1 MTNSVHDDGELAE
14 IQTVGIE
21 GIEKNLLLE
30 TIQMHWGDNSYSCE
44 HFQDKLPVGARL
56 DILHNDRGDDALDAD
71 TRELDEGGQAI
82 GEGPVR
88 VQINGAEF

>member
-21 GIEKNLLLE
+21 GSEKNCCWRLSKCTGAITAIHANTSRTSSLLE
-30 TIQMHWGDNSYSCE
+30 HGWTPCTTIE
-44 HFQDKLPVGARL
+44 VTTP
-56 DILHNDRGDDALDAD
+56 DAD

-82 GEGPVR
+82 GEGPVP